1 MARSRF
7 GKGAIDPSDGSNN
20 PMPAGFEVLYVTNAS
35 TDPLFPPGNNQADPS
50 DPETPRS
57 HDNRDNRTA
66 AERLGNCRSL
76 VSHRDDNNIAGTRLG
91 KAVQPKTLADWPT

>member
-50 DPETPRS
+50 LADDRS
-57 HDNRDNRTA
+57 HDNRDNGSD
-66 AERLGNCRSL
+66 AERLANCRSL
-76 VSHRDDNNIAGTRLG
+76 VSHRDDDNKSTTRLG
-91 KAVQPKTLADWPT
+91 KAVQPKTLADW